1 MTTFMRFINGMGMV
15 NANSGRQMQNL
26 PPEYSIR
33 TRRSPSVRLGYVRLL
48 DAAPLIVAE
57 SLGMFREAG
66 LDVELSREVGWATIR
81 DKLAFGELDV
91 VQALSPLPFVMR
103 LGIGVAPT
111 NVLTGMVLNCN
122 GNAITLSK
130 QLRDEGVEDGDSLRR
145 YIKRGYRPRKL
156 ALGVVSLYSSHHFIL
171 CRWLEKHGINPKED
185 VIITVLPPEQMVRNI
200 AAQNIDGFC
209 VGEPWNSLAVEE
221 GLGWCPATSVDI
233 ANGYPEKVLATTE
246 RFYSYRPDE
255 YMRMIE
261 VLRTACAFCG
271 DRANHPELLNILSK
285 STYLN
290 CTPKT
295 LAHALSGEFPMGY
308 GRTAEGPFIRFCCTE
323 VNRPDA
329 KRASEVFE
337 DLCRYLDHEN
347 LSSASK
353 DMLSDTY
360 RAEIFEGALDASAAR

>member
-15 NANSGRQMQNL
+15 NANSVTEMQKVSS
-26 PPEYSIR
+26 EYSIR
-33 TRRSPSVRLGYVRLL
+33 TRRNPSVRLGYVRLL
-48 DAAPLIVAE
+48 DAAPLIVAD

-66 LDVELSREVGWATIR
+66 LDVELSREVGWATVR

-91 VQALSPLPFVMR
+91 AQALSPLPFVMR

-111 NVLTGMVLNCN
+111 EVITGMVLNCN
-122 GNAITLSK
+122 GNAITLST
-130 QLRDEGVEDGDSLRR
+130 QLREEGVEDGDSLRR

-171 CRWLEKHGINPKED
+171 CRWLEQHGIDPKED

-233 ANGYPEKVLATTE
+233 ASGYPEKVLATTD
-246 RFYSYRPDE
+246 RFYTYRPDE

-261 VLRTACAFCG
+261 VLSSACAFCG
-271 DRANHPELLNILSK
+271 NEANHPELLNILSK
-285 STYLN
+285 SNYLN

-308 GRTAEGPFIRFCCTE
+308 GRSATGPFIRFCCTE
-323 VNRPDA
+323 VNRPDL
-329 KRASEVFE
+329 KRAKQVFQ
-337 DLCRYLDHEN
+337 DLCRYLDHDNLLSASESM
-347 LSSASK
+347 LSSV
-353 DMLSDTY
+353 Y
-360 RAEIFEGALDASAAR
+360 RAEIFEGALNASASR

>member
-1 MTTFMRFINGMGMV
+1 
-15 NANSGRQMQNL
+15 
-26 PPEYSIR
+26 
-33 TRRSPSVRLGYVRLL
+33 
-48 DAAPLIVAE
+48 
-57 SLGMFREAG
+57 
-66 LDVELSREVGWATIR
+66 
-81 DKLAFGELDV
+81 
-91 VQALSPLPFVMR
+91 
-103 LGIGVAPT
+103 
-111 NVLTGMVLNCN
+111 MVLNCN
-122 GNAITLSK
+122 GNAITLST
-130 QLRDEGVEDGDSLRR
+130 QLREEGVDDGDSLRR

-171 CRWLEKHGINPKED
+171 CRWLEQHGINPKED

-233 ANGYPEKVLATTE
+233 ADEYPEKVLATTE

-261 VLRTACAFCG
+261 VLCKACNFCG
-271 DRANHPELLNILSK
+271 DTANHPELLKILSK
-285 STYLN
+285 SSYLN

-295 LAHALSGEFPMGY
+295 LAHALSGEFAMGY
-308 GRTAEGPFIRFCCTE
+308 GRTAEGPFIHFCCTE

-329 KRASEVFE
+329 NRASEVFE
-337 DLCRYLDHEN
+337 DLCRYVDHGN
-347 LSSASK
+347 LLSASK

-360 RAEIFEGALDASAAR
+360 RAGIFEGAINASTAR